1 MLKNLRNDIEW
12 FKNNPDHVYLDSG
25 ATSLKPKSV
34 VDNMVYYCN
43 NVSTNPHNDDS
54 SFAHQ
59 AHIVMDDTKNK
70 LAKVLNTKKEN
81 IIFTPNATYGLNS
94 VSNFLKPFFNKDD
107 EIVLS
112 NAEHA
117 SNILPW
123 YDIYEISKANN
134 KDIKIQYVEIDYQSD
149 NINNFLSKINK
160 NTKLVCFANETN
172 LIGNSIDATK
182 LASEIKK
189 INPNIFVCVD
199 ATQYLAHNRMDL
211 SNSNI
216 DFVVGSA
223 HKMLGPTGIGFLY
236 INNQLIE
243 KLKPSILGGGMNF
256 EIKRNYYSLLSG
268 SAKFEAGTPNIL
280 GIYGWNKAL
289 DYYLDNDLE
298 IEKSRIFELK
308 KYLDFELEKIEG
320 IKVFN
325 KGIKAF
331 NSIFIKENI
340 FSQDFSSYLGNKKI
354 IVRSG
359 LSCAKLSNEILKQDH
374 VVRASFHFYTNKNE
388 IDKLIQ
394 AVKEFKKGD
403 ILNGLL

>member
-1 MLKNLRNDIEW
+1 MLKNLRNEIEW
-12 FKNNPDHVYLDSG
+12 FKNNPDYVYLDSG

-43 NVSTNPHNDDS
+43 NVCTNPHNDDS
-54 SFAHQ
+54 TFAHQ
-59 AHIVMDDTKNK
+59 AHIVMDNTKNK
-70 LAKVLNTKKEN
+70 LSKVLGTKKEN
-81 IIFTPNATYGLNS
+81 LVFTPNATYGLNS
-94 VSNFLKPFFNKDD
+94 VAHFLKPFFNKGD
-107 EIVLS
+107 EIVLT

-123 YDIYEISKANN
+123 YDIYEQYKAIHQE
-134 KDIKIQYVEIDYQSD
+134 IKIQYVEVDYQSD
-149 NINNFLSKINK
+149 NIENFLKKINK

-172 LIGNSIDATK
+172 LIGNSIDAIK

-189 INPNIFVCVD
+189 INPNIFICVD
-199 ATQYLAHNRMDL
+199 ATQYMAHNRMNL
-211 SNSNI
+211 ENSNI

-236 INNQLIE
+236 ISSDLIE
-243 KLKPSILGGGMNF
+243 KMKPNIVGGGMNF

-268 SAKFEAGTPNIL
+268 TAKFEAGTANIMA
-280 GIYGWNKAL
+280 IYGWNKAL
-289 DYYLDNDLE
+289 DYYLDDDLE
-298 IEKSRIFELK
+298 NAKNKIFELK
-308 KYLDFELEKIEG
+308 KYLDFELGKIEG
-320 IKVFN
+320 IKVLN
-325 KGIKAF
+325 KGINAF

-359 LSCAKLSNEILKQDH
+359 LSCAKLANEILNLDH
-374 VVRASFHFYTNKNE
+374 VVRVSYHFYTNKSD
-388 IDKLIQ
+388 IDKLIK